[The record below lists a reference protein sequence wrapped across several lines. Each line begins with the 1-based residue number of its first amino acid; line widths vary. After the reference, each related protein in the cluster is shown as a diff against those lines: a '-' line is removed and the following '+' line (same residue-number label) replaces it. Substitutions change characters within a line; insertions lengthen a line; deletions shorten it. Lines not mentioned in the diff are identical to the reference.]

1 MDRVLGWLKAA
12 YNFISGDWIVMLF
25 VTVAFLAATALEHI
39 IPGPAGQQFV
49 VGLVFV
55 ALIMLSLVV
64 TLGRERASARRKQH
78 RV

>member
-12 YNFISGDWIVMLF
+12 YNFISGDWIVMLI
-25 VTVAFLAATALEHI
+25 VAVAFLAAWALTRV

-49 VGLVFV
+49 AGLVFV

-64 TLGRERASARRKQH
+64 TLGRERESARRKQ
-78 RV
+78 RGA